1 VTLLLFGDKEILL
14 FVKRTSTTVF
24 PEIVENSVE
33 NVDKSRP
40 IVGFSPAKAWKT
52 IFWQRFLWKNGYSL

>member
-40 IVGFSPAKAWKT
+40 IVDFSREKGLKT
-52 IFWQRFLWKNGYSL
+52 IFWE